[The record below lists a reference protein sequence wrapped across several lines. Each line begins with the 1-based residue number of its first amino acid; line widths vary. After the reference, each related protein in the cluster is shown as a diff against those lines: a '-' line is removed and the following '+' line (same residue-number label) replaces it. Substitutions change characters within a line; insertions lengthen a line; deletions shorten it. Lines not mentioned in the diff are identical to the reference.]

1 MTFRSKHGSVTY
13 RPFRKLL
20 QTDQQPDQP
29 IKEHLYNL
37 TLPSRSHSHG
47 PFVCVINLAAWEIK
61 GLWTNVYWQINA
73 NKVFDTSEILDKK
86 SKNNVV
92 YLGRCVQASL
102 CNDRFHVRTLS
113 KKNFKLFF
121 SSFIYYFTIV
131 KECLHFVQ
139 SQLEEKLLHE
149 PVGWSVGRSVGFT
162 GLS

>member
-1 MTFRSKHGSVTY
+1 M
-13 RPFRKLL
+13 
-20 QTDQQPDQP
+20 
-29 IKEHLYNL
+29 
-37 TLPSRSHSHG
+37 
-47 PFVCVINLAAWEIK
+47 
-61 GLWTNVYWQINA
+61 
-73 NKVFDTSEILDKK
+73 FDTSEILDKK